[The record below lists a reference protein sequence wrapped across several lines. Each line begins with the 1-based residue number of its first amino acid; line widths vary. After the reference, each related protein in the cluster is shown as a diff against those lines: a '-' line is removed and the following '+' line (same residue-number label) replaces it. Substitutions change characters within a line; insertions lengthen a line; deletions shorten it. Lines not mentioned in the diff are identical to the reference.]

1 MAAGSF
7 KFKTLMILSF
17 LLIWAVVAAAHVF
30 YYAVVKREESLK
42 ETRRIAWRE
51 AEIPSLRGRILDK
64 NGVPAAWSELRHNL
78 VLEKIPESRRRRDN
92 LFRGIRRFFP
102 EHELPHPMKL
112 PLLLKN
118 DLSPEEIVFYSRRL
132 RNYPELRI
140 VPVIRR
146 VVVGTPEIQS
156 QIGKT
161 ALNDA
166 GEAVG
171 VSGLERE
178 YDLELSGTS
187 GRMTVML
194 DRNGNWCYDTLRIT
208 RQAKNGE
215 DIRADFEL
223 PPETDASKELPEDET
238 D

>member
-1 MAAGSF
+1 MFHWFFLS
-7 KFKTLMILSF
+7 LSF
-17 LLIWAVVAAAHVF
+17 LFDFFRHAFDTVQHPFGFVALICVELPDELPG
-30 YYAVVKREESLK
+30 KS
-42 ETRRIAWRE
+42 RIIQLIQA
-51 AEIPSLRGRILDK
+51 
-64 NGVPAAWSELRHNL
+64 
-78 VLEKIPESRRRRDN
+78 ESRSRIQIIRFKVLLNRDD
-92 LFRGIRRFFP
+92 LSQFRRGIRRFFP

-223 PPETDASKELPEDET
+223 PPETDASKELPEDEK

>member
-171 VSGLERE
+171 GKPGLAEG
-178 YDLELSGTS
+178 YVLIPALVPHIG
-187 GRMTVML
+187 G
-194 DRNGNWCYDTLRIT
+194 
-208 RQAKNGE
+208 
-215 DIRADFEL
+215 F
-223 PPETDASKELPEDET
+223 
-238 D
+238 